1 MTVPESDVVIRELDP
16 NRDAEAVVDLIH
28 ELVPYAVTTIE
39 SWRQQ
44 FASVPERARRA
55 ARVAVVGG
63 ELAARAE
70 ANLNWFSESRTA
82 FAGVSVRES
91 FRRRG
96 IGGRLWELLERH
108 LDELAPSRVLSMFT
122 ETLESV
128 RFADSRGF
136 TEVRG
141 ETLSCVD
148 PRTVDLSPIEAL
160 SLELVPLR
168 DVAPEEV
175 FEVDVITTAD
185 VPMTDQLD
193 DIRYDDWLETVWRRP
208 SLTLDGSVAAIEGD
222 HVVAFTM
229 LTANLAIARA
239 FNDYTATLP
248 DHRGRGLA
256 SAVKLASLRWAAENG
271 VETVWTTNDETN
283 APMLAINRRLGY
295 TPRAR
300 RVEYLRKGQLAQRKR
315 LPEHGRKHL

>member
-1 MTVPESDVVIRELDP
+1 MTAERDVAIRELDP
-16 NRDAEAVVDLIH
+16 ERDGEAVVELIH
-28 ELVPYAVTTIE
+28 EMFPYAVTTVE

-44 FASVPERARRA
+44 FASVPERARRTA
-55 ARVAVVGG
+55 WVAVVDG

-70 ANLNWFSESRTA
+70 ASLNWFSESRTA

-96 IGGRLWELLERH
+96 IGNRLWDLLEGH
-108 LDELAPSRVLSMFT
+108 LDEVAPSRVLSMFT
-122 ETLESV
+122 ETPEST
-128 RFADSRGF
+128 RFAHARGF

-148 PRTVDLSPIEAL
+148 PRQVDVSRLESR

-168 DVAPEEV
+168 DVAPDEV
-175 FEVDVITTAD
+175 YEVDVITTAD

-208 SLTLDGSVAAIEGD
+208 TLTLEGSVAAIESGD
-222 HVVAFTM
+222 VVAFTM
-229 LTANLAIARA
+229 LTANLEIARA

-248 DHRGRGLA
+248 SHRGRGLA
-256 SAVKLASLRWAAENG
+256 SAVKLASLQWAAENG
-271 VETVWTTNDETN
+271 IRAVWTTNDETN

-295 TPRAR
+295 APRSR
-300 RVEYLRKGQLAQRKR
+300 RVEYLREASAAETASSAP
-315 LPEHGRKHL
+315 PEGPAP